1 MSAAY
6 DLVVIGGGIAGLT
19 AAGRAAQ
26 AGLRVAVLE
35 RGTDEAYPCN
45 SRYSGG
51 ILHIAFHNIREPA
64 SALLEVIDA
73 ATRGKAEPKLAKA
86 FADNAARV
94 VDWLRDEGVE
104 FMSVGNIAY
113 QQWVLAP
120 RRPLTPGLDWKGRG
134 ADVAMRLLETNIKK
148 RGGEVFRG
156 TAASGLIVKKGR
168 VAGVAAMRAASAIL
182 FDALAVLIADGGFQ
196 SNLDLLRE
204 NISAQASKLM
214 QRGAANGVGDGL
226 RMARAAGAATSELTD
241 FYGHLLS
248 RDAFSNDRV
257 WPYPQCDELGVAG
270 IVVNARGKRFVDEGR
285 GGVFVANAIA
295 RLDDPLTACAVFDE
309 QVWQGPGKNAR
320 IPANPLLVEAG
331 GTVHSAPTL
340 AALAKLIDVP
350 AARLEQTVSEYNEA
364 YAAGTLAELHP
375 ARSSKPI
382 PGNAPIPTMP
392 VSTPPYY
399 AVPLCAGITMTMGG
413 IAIDAHARVL
423 HESGEPIPGLY
434 AAGSSTGGLEGRGGA
449 HYLGGLIKAA
459 VFGLLAGEHV
469 AETALRQ
476 AGQGLG
482 KGMT

>member
-1 MSAAY
+1 MNTAF
-6 DLVVIGGGIAGLT
+6 DTIIIGGGIAGLV
-19 AAGRAAQ
+19 AAGRASQ
-26 AGLRVAVLE
+26 QGLRVAVLE
-35 RGTDEAYPCN
+35 RGTGERYACN

-64 SALLEVIDA
+64 AELLKVIQN
-73 ATRGKAEPKLAKA
+73 ATQGKAEPQLAKA

-94 VDWLRDEGVE
+94 VDWLRDEGIE
-104 FMSVGNIAY
+104 FMSVGDIPY

-134 ADVAMRLLETNIKK
+134 ADMAMHRIEDKIKQ
-148 RGGEVFRG
+148 RGGSVVRG
-156 TAASGLIVKKGR
+156 AAVRNLVVNEGKVVGVEAD
-168 VAGVAAMRAASAIL
+168 VAGVGTRYSAR
-182 FDALAVLIADGGFQ
+182 AVLIADGGFQ
-196 SNLDLLRE
+196 SNLDLVRE
-204 NISAQASKLM
+204 NISAQAAKLM
-214 QRGAANGVGDGL
+214 QRGAANGFGDGL
-226 RMARAAGAATSELTD
+226 RMARAVGAATSDLTD

-248 RDAFSNDRV
+248 RDSFKNDKV

-270 IVVNARGKRFVDEGR
+270 IVVNANGERFVDEGR

-295 RLDDPLTACAVFDE
+295 RMNDPLSACAVFDE
-309 QVWQGPGKNAR
+309 NVWQGPGKNAR

-350 AARLEQTVSEYNEA
+350 AEKLEQTVAEYNDA
-364 YAAGTLAELHP
+364 YAGGTLAKLKP

-392 VSTPPYY
+392 VRTPPYY
-399 AVPLCAGITMTMGG
+399 AVPICAGITMTMGG

-423 HESGEPIPGLY
+423 RESGEPIAGLY
-434 AAGSSTGGLEGRGGA
+434 AAGSCTGGLEGRGGA

-459 VFGLLAGEHV
+459 VFGLIAAEHM
-469 AETALRQ
+469 ARKDLHT
-476 AGQGLG
+476 
-482 KGMT
+482 

>member
-1 MSAAY
+1 MSTTY
-6 DLVVIGGGIAGLT
+6 DLVIIGGGIAGLT
-19 AAGRAAQ
+19 AAGRASQ
-26 AGLRVAVLE
+26 EGLRVAVLE
-35 RGTDEAYPCN
+35 RGTEEQYACN

-51 ILHIAFHNIREPA
+51 ILHIAFHNIRESVPD
-64 SALLEVIDA
+64 LVEVINT
-73 ATRGKAEPKLAKA
+73 ATRGKADPALAEA
-86 FADNAARV
+86 FAGSAARA
-94 VDWLRDEGVE
+94 VDWLRDEGVA
-104 FMSVGNIAY
+104 FMSVGDIPY

-134 ADVAMRLLETNIKK
+134 ADVAMQLLEKNIKQ
-148 RGGEVFRG
+148 RGGEVLRG
-156 TAASGLIVKKGR
+156 TAASGLIAEEGGR
-168 VAGVAAMRAASAIL
+168 VTGVAAIRDGAAVL
-182 FDALAVLIADGGFQ
+182 FKARAVLIADGGYQ
-196 SNLDLLRE
+196 SNLEYLRE
-204 NISAQASKLM
+204 NISAQAEKLM
-214 QRGAANGVGDGL
+214 QRGAANGFGDGL
-226 RMARAAGAATSELTD
+226 RMARAIGAATSELTD

-248 RDAFSNDRV
+248 RDSFHNDKV

-270 IVVNARGKRFVDEGR
+270 IVVNANGERFVDEGK

-331 GTVHSAPTL
+331 GTVHTAPTL
-340 AALAKLIDVP
+340 AALAKLINVP
-350 AARLEQTVSEYNEA
+350 ADKLAQTVSEYNKA
-364 YAAGTLAELHP
+364 YAAGTLAELKP
-375 ARSSKPI
+375 GRSNKPI

-423 HESGEPIPGLY
+423 RESGEPIAGLY

-459 VFGLLAGEHV
+459 VFGLLAAEHM
-469 AETALRQ
+469 ACASS
-476 AGQGLG
+476 
-482 KGMT
+482 KK

>member
-1 MSAAY
+1 MNAVF
-6 DLVVIGGGIAGLT
+6 DVVVIGGGIAGLI
-19 AAGRAAQ
+19 AAGRASQ
-26 AGLRVAVLE
+26 QGLRVAVLE
-35 RGTDEAYPCN
+35 RGTDERYACN

-64 SALLEVIDA
+64 AELLEVIQT
-73 ATRGKAEPKLAKA
+73 ATQRKAEPGLAKA

-94 VDWLRDEGVE
+94 VDWLRDEGIE

-134 ADVAMRLLETNIKK
+134 ADNAMQRLENNIQQ
-148 RGGEVFRG
+148 RGGEVIRG
-156 TAASGLIVKKGR
+156 AAARSLIVE
-168 VAGVAAMRAASAIL
+168 AGAVVGVEAVHAGSTVRYSAR
-182 FDALAVLIADGGFQ
+182 AVLIADGGFQ

-204 NISAQASKLM
+204 NVSAQASKLM
-214 QRGAANGVGDGL
+214 QRGAANGFGDGL
-226 RMARAAGAATSELTD
+226 RMARAIGAATSELTD

-248 RDAFSNDRV
+248 RDSFTNEKV

-270 IVVNARGKRFVDEGR
+270 IVINADGERFVDEGR

-295 RLDDPLTACAVFDE
+295 RMADPLSACAVFDE

-340 AALAKLIDVP
+340 TGLAKLIGVP
-350 AARLEQTVSEYNEA
+350 ANQLERTVATYNDA
-364 YAAGTLAELHP
+364 YAGGTLAELKP
-375 ARSSKPI
+375 ARSNKPI

-392 VSTPPYY
+392 VLTPPFY

-413 IAIDAHARVL
+413 LAIDAHARVL
-423 HESGEPIPGLY
+423 RDSGEPVVGLY
-434 AAGSSTGGLEGRGGA
+434 AAGSCTGGLEGRGGA

-459 VFGLLAGEHV
+459 VFGLIAAEHM
-469 AETALRQ
+469 ALR
-476 AGQGLG
+476 
-482 KGMT
+482 K

>member
-26 AGLRVAVLE
+26 QGLRVALLE
-35 RGTDEAYPCN
+35 RGTDEQYACN

-64 SALLEVIDA
+64 AALLEVIET
-73 ATRGKAEPKLAKA
+73 ATRGKAEPELAKA
-86 FADNAARV
+86 FAGNAARV
-94 VDWLRDEGVE
+94 VNWLRDEGVE

-113 QQWVLAP
+113 QQWVFAP

-134 ADVAMRLLETNIKK
+134 ADVAMRLLENNLKQ
-148 RGGEVFRG
+148 RGDEIFRG
-156 TAASGLIVKKGR
+156 TAASGLIVEDGR
-168 VAGVAAMRAASAIL
+168 VAGVEAQRDGSTLRFSAR
-182 FDALAVLIADGGFQ
+182 AVLIADGGFQ
-196 SNLDLLRE
+196 SNLELLRE
-204 NISAQASKLM
+204 NISAQPSKLM

-226 RMARAAGAATSELTD
+226 RMARAVGAATSELTD

-248 RDAFSNDRV
+248 RDAFKNDLV

-270 IVVNARGKRFVDEGR
+270 IVINARGERFVDEGR

-295 RLDDPLTACAVFDE
+295 RLDDPLSACALFDE

-331 GTVHSAPTL
+331 GTVHTAPTL
-340 AALAKLIDVP
+340 AALAKIIGVP
-350 AARLEQTVSEYNEA
+350 VAKLEETVSEYNKA
-364 YAAGTLAELHP
+364 HAAGTLAELHP
-375 ARSSKPI
+375 TRSSKPI

-413 IAIDAHARVL
+413 IATDAHARVL
-423 HESGEPIPGLY
+423 RVSGEPIAGLY
-434 AAGSSTGGLEGRGGA
+434 AAGSCTGGLEGRGGA

-459 VFGLLAGEHV
+459 VFGLLAAEHI
-469 AETALRQ
+469 
-476 AGQGLG
+476 AG
-482 KGMT
+482 KTK

>member
-6 DLVVIGGGIAGLT
+6 DVVVIGGGIAGLT

-35 RGTDEAYPCN
+35 RGTDEQYACN

-64 SALLEVIDA
+64 GALLEVIET
-73 ATRGKAEPKLAKA
+73 ATRGKAEPKLARA
-86 FADNAARV
+86 FAGNAARV
-94 VDWLRDEGVE
+94 VDWLREEGVE

-113 QQWVLAP
+113 QQWVFAP

-134 ADVAMRLLETNIKK
+134 ADVAMRLLENNLKQ
-148 RGGEVFRG
+148 RGGEVLRG
-156 TAASGLIVKKGR
+156 TAASGLIVEDRR
-168 VAGVAAMRAASAIL
+168 VAGVEAQRDGAAVRYGAR
-182 FDALAVLIADGGFQ
+182 AVLIADGGFQ
-196 SNLDLLRE
+196 SNLELLRE
-204 NISAQASKLM
+204 NITAQPSKVM
-214 QRGAANGVGDGL
+214 QRGAATGVGDGL

-248 RDAFSNDRV
+248 RDAFNNDQV

-270 IVVNARGKRFVDEGR
+270 IVINANGERFVDEGM

-295 RLDDPLTACAVFDE
+295 RLDDPLSACAVFDE
-309 QVWQGPGKNAR
+309 QVWQGPGRNAR

-331 GTVHSAPTL
+331 GTVHAAPTL
-340 AALAKLIDVP
+340 AALAKLISVP
-350 AARLEQTVSEYNEA
+350 AGKLEETVSEYNKA

-423 HESGEPIPGLY
+423 RESGEPITGLY

-459 VFGLLAGEHV
+459 VFGLLAAEHIAGEG
-469 AETALRQ
+469 ANGA
-476 AGQGLG
+476 
-482 KGMT
+482 

>member
-1 MSAAY
+1 MSITY

-19 AAGRAAQ
+19 AAGSASR

-35 RGTDEAYPCN
+35 RGTDEQYACN
-45 SRYSGG
+45 SRFSGG

-64 SALLEVIDA
+64 DALLEVIQT
-73 ATRGKAEPKLAKA
+73 ATGGKAEPRLAKA
-86 FADNAARV
+86 FADNAARL
-94 VDWLRDEGVE
+94 VDWLRDEGVH
-104 FMSVGNIAY
+104 FMNVGDIPY

-134 ADVAMRLLETNIKK
+134 ADMAMQLLEKNIKQ
-148 RGGEVFRG
+148 RGGVVFRG
-156 TAASGLIVKKGR
+156 TVASGLIVEKGR
-168 VAGVAAMRAASAIL
+168 VAGVAAMRDKSPTL
-182 FDALAVLIADGGFQ
+182 FNAPAVLIADGGYQ
-196 SNLDLLRE
+196 SNLDFLRE
-204 NISAQASKLM
+204 NISPQADKLM
-214 QRGAANGVGDGL
+214 QRGAANGFGDGL
-226 RMARAAGAATSELTD
+226 RMARAVGAATSELTD

-248 RDAFSNDRV
+248 RDSFHNDKV

-270 IVVNARGKRFVDEGR
+270 IVVNADGERFVDEGR

-295 RLDDPLTACAVFDE
+295 RLADPLTACAVFDE
-309 QVWQGPGKNAR
+309 KIWQGPGRNAR
-320 IPANPLLVEAG
+320 IPANPLLAEAG

-340 AALAKLIDVP
+340 AALAKLINVP
-350 AARLEQTVSEYNEA
+350 ADKLERTVSEYNKA
-364 YAAGTLAELHP
+364 FAADTLAKLNP

-392 VSTPPYY
+392 VSTAPYY

-423 HESGEPIPGLY
+423 RESGEPIPGLY

-459 VFGLLAGEHV
+459 VFGLLAAEHI
-469 AETALRQ
+469 AEAKQRV
-476 AGQGLG
+476 
-482 KGMT
+482 

>member
-1 MSAAY
+1 MSAGY
-6 DLVVIGGGIAGLT
+6 DLVVVGGGIAGLT
-19 AAGRAAQ
+19 AAGRASQ
-26 AGLRVAVLE
+26 EGLRVAVLE
-35 RGTDEAYPCN
+35 RGTEEQYACN

-51 ILHIAFHNIREPA
+51 ILHIAFHNIREP
-64 SALLEVIDA
+64 SSVLLEVIAA
-73 ATRGKAEPKLAKA
+73 ATGGKAESKLAKA
-86 FADNAARV
+86 LADNAAKV

-104 FMSVGNIAY
+104 FMSVGTIPY
-113 QQWVLAP
+113 QQWVFAP

-134 ADVAMRLLETNIKK
+134 ADVAMQLLEKNVKQ
-148 RGGEVFRG
+148 RGGKVFRG
-156 TAASGLIVKKGR
+156 TAASNLSVEDGR
-168 VAGVAAMRAASAIL
+168 VVGVEAQRDGNKFRLEAC
-182 FDALAVLIADGGFQ
+182 AVLIADGGFQ
-196 SNLDLLRE
+196 GNLDLLRE
-204 NISAQASKLM
+204 NISVQAARLM

-248 RDAFSNDRV
+248 RDAFQNDQV

-270 IVVNARGKRFVDEGR
+270 IVVNAGGERFVDEGR

-309 QVWQGPGKNAR
+309 KVWQGPGKNAR

-340 AALAKLIDVP
+340 AALAKMIAVP
-350 AARLEQTVSEYNEA
+350 ADKLEHTVSEYNEA
-364 YAAGTLAELHP
+364 YSAGRLAELKP

-399 AVPLCAGITMTMGG
+399 AVPLCAGITMTLGG

-423 HESGEPIPGLY
+423 RESGEPIPGLY

-459 VFGLLAGEHV
+459 AFGLIAAEHV
-469 AETALRQ
+469 VAEA
-476 AGQGLG
+476 
-482 KGMT
+482 K

>member
-1 MSAAY
+1 MNTAY
-6 DLVVIGGGIAGLT
+6 DLVVIGGGIAGLI

-35 RGTDEAYPCN
+35 RGTDEQYACN

-64 SALLEVIDA
+64 AALLEVIET
-73 ATRGKAEPKLAKA
+73 ATRGKAEPHLARA

-94 VDWLRDEGVE
+94 VAWLRDEGVE

-113 QQWVLAP
+113 QQWVFSP

-134 ADVAMRLLETNIKK
+134 ADVAMRLLENNLK
-148 RGGEVFRG
+148 RRDGEVFRG
-156 TAASGLIVKKGR
+156 TAASGLIVEDGR
-168 VAGVAAMRAASAIL
+168 VIGVQAQRDGVKLRFAARAA
-182 FDALAVLIADGGFQ
+182 LIADGGFQ

-204 NISAQASKLM
+204 NISAQPSKLM

-226 RMARAAGAATSELTD
+226 RMARAVGAATSELTD

-248 RDAFSNDRV
+248 RDAFKNEMV

-270 IVVNARGKRFVDEGR
+270 IVINAAGERFVDEGR

-295 RLDDPLTACAVFDE
+295 RLADPLSAFALFDE
-309 QVWQGPGKNAR
+309 QDWQGPGRNAR

-331 GTVHSAPTL
+331 GTVHSAATL
-340 AALAKLIDVP
+340 AALAELIGVP
-350 AARLEQTVSEYNEA
+350 AGKLEQTVSEYNKA
-364 YAAGTLAELHP
+364 HAAGTLAELHP
-375 ARSSKPI
+375 TRSSKPI
-382 PGNAPIPTMP
+382 PGNAPIPTMT
-392 VSTPPYY
+392 VSKPPYY

-423 HESGEPIPGLY
+423 RESGGPIAGLY
-434 AAGSSTGGLEGRGGA
+434 AAGSCTGGLEGRGGA

-459 VFGLLAGEHV
+459 VFGLLAAEHIAGE
-469 AETALRQ
+469 A
-476 AGQGLG
+476 
-482 KGMT
+482 K